1 MSEIKR
7 KKFNVSILGE
17 TKVGK
22 TNMVSVLKGQ
32 GFQSDILST
41 IGIDNFIDKAVFDNK
56 EYTFKIFDTAG
67 QERYQ
72 KVVADSTIKIA
83 DGFLMVFSVDKAET
97 LEKIN
102 YWLNFID
109 EHTNLKEKALL
120 LVGNKIDLPDRK
132 VSNEEG
138 FNFAKE
144 RNMKYFETSAKTGF
158 GIREAFHQLYKD
170 IYDLNISLENKNKGN
185 DNNQNDNIVL
195 NKEDIKIDKSKKK
208 KCC

>member
-1 MSEIKR
+1 MCTIKR

-17 TKVGK
+17 TQVGK
-22 TNMVSVLKGQ
+22 TNMVCVLKGQ
-32 GFQSDILST
+32 GFQPQILST
-41 IGIDNFIDKAVFDNK
+41 IGIDNFVDKAVFDNT

-97 LEKIN
+97 LQKIN

-109 EHTNLKEKALL
+109 QHTNLKEKVLL
-120 LVGNKIDLPDRK
+120 LVGNKIDLQNRE

-144 RNMKYFETSAKTGF
+144 RKMKYFETSAKTGF
-158 GIREAFHQLYKD
+158 GIKEAFQQLYKD
-170 IYDLNISLENKNKGN
+170 IYDLYLSLDNKNEGN
-185 DNNQNDNIVL
+185 NKKQTENIVIK
-195 NKEDIKIDKSKKK
+195 KEDVKVDKKKKK
-208 KCC
+208 KC

>member
-1 MSEIKR
+1 MAC
-7 KKFNVSILGE
+7 VL
-17 TKVGK
+17 TGK
-22 TNMVSVLKGQ
+22 
-32 GFQSDILST
+32 GFQIEILST
-41 IGIDNFIDKAVFDNK
+41 IGIDNFVDKAVIDNT

-109 EHTNLKEKALL
+109 EHTNLKEKALI
-120 LVGNKIDLPDRK
+120 LVGNKIDLPQRE
-132 VSNEEG
+132 VSNEDG
-138 FNFAKE
+138 INFAKE

-158 GIREAFHQLYKD
+158 GIREAFHQLYQD
-170 IYDLNISLENKNKGN
+170 IYDLHLILDNKKEENDKKQNENIIIK
-185 DNNQNDNIVL
+185 
-195 NKEDIKIDKSKKK
+195 KEDVKIDKKKKK

>member
-1 MSEIKR
+1 MSKIKR
-7 KKFNVSILGE
+7 LKFNVSILGE

-22 TNMVSVLKGQ
+22 TNMASVLTGQ
-32 GFQSDILST
+32 GFKSEILST
-41 IGIDNFIDKAVFDNK
+41 IGIDNFADKAVFDNT

-97 LEKIN
+97 LKKIN

-120 LVGNKIDLPDRK
+120 LVGNKIDLPNRE
-132 VSNEEG
+132 VTNEEG

-170 IYDLNISLENKNKGN
+170 IYDLHTILDNKNEGDK
-185 DNNQNDNIVL
+185 NQTENIVIK
-195 NKEDIKIDKSKKK
+195 KEDIKEDKNKNK

>member
-185 DNNQNDNIVL
+185 NNNQNDNIVL

>member
-1 MSEIKR
+1 MCTIKR

-17 TKVGK
+17 TQVGK
-22 TNMVSVLKGQ
+22 TNMVCVLKGQ
-32 GFQSDILST
+32 GFQPQILST
-41 IGIDNFIDKAVFDNK
+41 IGIDNFVDKAVFDNT

-97 LEKIN
+97 LQKIN

-109 EHTNLKEKALL
+109 QHTNLKEKVLL
-120 LVGNKIDLPDRK
+120 LVGNKIDLQNRE

-144 RNMKYFETSAKTGF
+144 RKMKYFETSAKTGF
-158 GIREAFHQLYKD
+158 GIKEAFQQLYKD
-170 IYDLNISLENKNKGN
+170 IYDLHLSLDNKNEGN
-185 DNNQNDNIVL
+185 NKKQTENIVIK
-195 NKEDIKIDKSKKK
+195 KEDVKVDKKKKK
-208 KCC
+208 KC

>member
-1 MSEIKR
+1 MCTIKR

-17 TKVGK
+17 TQVGK
-22 TNMVSVLKGQ
+22 TNMVCVLKGQ
-32 GFQSDILST
+32 GFQPQILST
-41 IGIDNFIDKAVFDNK
+41 IGIDNFVDKAVFDNT

-97 LEKIN
+97 LQKIN

-109 EHTNLKEKALL
+109 QHTNLKEKVLL
-120 LVGNKIDLPDRK
+120 LVGNKIDLPNRE

-144 RNMKYFETSAKTGF
+144 RKMKYFETSAKTGF
-158 GIREAFHQLYKD
+158 GIKEAFQQLYKD
-170 IYDLNISLENKNKGN
+170 IYDLHLSLDNKNEGN
-185 DNNQNDNIVL
+185 NKKQTENIVIK
-195 NKEDIKIDKSKKK
+195 KEDVKVDKNKKR
-208 KCC
+208 KC

>member
-1 MSEIKR
+1 MSKIKR
-7 KKFNVSILGE
+7 LKFNVSILGE
-17 TKVGK
+17 TQVGK
-22 TNMVSVLKGQ
+22 TNMASVLTGQ
-32 GFQSDILST
+32 GFKSEILST
-41 IGIDNFIDKAVFDNK
+41 IGIDNFADKEVFDNT

-72 KVVADSTIKIA
+72 KVVADTTIKIA

-97 LEKIN
+97 LKKIN

-120 LVGNKIDLPDRK
+120 LVGNKIDLPNRE
-132 VSNEEG
+132 VTNEEG

-158 GIREAFHQLYKD
+158 GIKEAFQQLYKD
-170 IYDLNISLENKNKGN
+170 IYDLHTILDNKNEGDKK
-185 DNNQNDNIVL
+185 QTENIIIK
-195 NKEDIKIDKSKKK
+195 KEDIKEDKNKNK

>member
-1 MSEIKR
+1 MCTIKR

-17 TKVGK
+17 TQVGK
-22 TNMVSVLKGQ
+22 TNMVCVLKGQ
-32 GFQSDILST
+32 GFQPQILST
-41 IGIDNFIDKAVFDNK
+41 IGIDNFVDKAVFDNT

-83 DGFLMVFSVDKAET
+83 DGFLMVFSIDNAET
-97 LEKIN
+97 LQKIN

-109 EHTNLKEKALL
+109 QHTNLKEKVLL
-120 LVGNKIDLPDRK
+120 LVGNKIDLPNRE

-144 RNMKYFETSAKTGF
+144 RKMKYFETSAKTGF
-158 GIREAFHQLYKD
+158 GIKEAFQQLYKD
-170 IYDLNISLENKNKGN
+170 IYDLHLSLDNKNEGN
-185 DNNQNDNIVL
+185 NKKQTENIVIK
-195 NKEDIKIDKSKKK
+195 KEDVKVDKNKKR
-208 KCC
+208 KC

>member
-1 MSEIKR
+1 MCTIKR

-17 TKVGK
+17 TQVGK
-22 TNMVSVLKGQ
+22 TNMVCVLKGQ
-32 GFQSDILST
+32 GFQPQILST
-41 IGIDNFIDKAVFDNK
+41 IGIDNFVDKAVFDNT

-83 DGFLMVFSVDKAET
+83 DGFLMVFSVDRAET
-97 LEKIN
+97 LQKIN

-109 EHTNLKEKALL
+109 QHTNLKEKVLL
-120 LVGNKIDLPDRK
+120 LVGNKIDLQNRE

-144 RNMKYFETSAKTGF
+144 RKMKYFETSAKTGF
-158 GIREAFHQLYKD
+158 GIKEAFQQLYKD
-170 IYDLNISLENKNKGN
+170 IYDLHLSLDNKNEGN
-185 DNNQNDNIVL
+185 NKKQTENIVIK
-195 NKEDIKIDKSKKK
+195 KEDVKVDKKKKK
-208 KCC
+208 KC

>member
-1 MSEIKR
+1 MSKIKR
-7 KKFNVSILGE
+7 LKFNVSILGE
-17 TKVGK
+17 TQVGK
-22 TNMVSVLKGQ
+22 TNMVSVLTGQ
-32 GFQSDILST
+32 GFKPEILST
-41 IGIDNFIDKAVFDNK
+41 IGIDNFVDKAVFDNT

-72 KVVADSTIKIA
+72 KVVTDTTIKIA

-97 LEKIN
+97 LKKIN

-120 LVGNKIDLPDRK
+120 LVGNKIDLPNRE
-132 VSNEEG
+132 VTNEEG

-170 IYDLNISLENKNKGN
+170 IYDLHLSLDNKNEGDKK
-185 DNNQNDNIVL
+185 QTENIVIK
-195 NKEDIKIDKSKKK
+195 KEDIKEDKNKNK

>member
-1 MSEIKR
+1 MSKIKR
-7 KKFNVSILGE
+7 LKFNVSILGE

-22 TNMVSVLKGQ
+22 TNMASVLTGQ
-32 GFQSDILST
+32 GFKSEILST
-41 IGIDNFIDKAVFDNK
+41 IGIDNFADKAVFDNT

-97 LEKIN
+97 LKKIN

-120 LVGNKIDLPDRK
+120 LVGNKIDLPNRE
-132 VSNEEG
+132 VTNEEG

-158 GIREAFHQLYKD
+158 GIREAFHHLYKD
-170 IYDLNISLENKNKGN
+170 IYDLYTIIDNKNEGDK
-185 DNNQNDNIVL
+185 NQTENIVIK
-195 NKEDIKIDKSKKK
+195 KEDIKEDKNKKK

>member
-1 MSEIKR
+1 MCTIKR

-17 TKVGK
+17 TQVGK
-22 TNMVSVLKGQ
+22 TNMVCVLKGQ
-32 GFQSDILST
+32 GFQPQILST
-41 IGIDNFIDKAVFDNK
+41 IGIDNFVDKAVFDNT

-83 DGFLMVFSVDKAET
+83 DGFLMVFSVDRAET
-97 LEKIN
+97 LQKIN

-109 EHTNLKEKALL
+109 QHTNLKEKVLL
-120 LVGNKIDLPDRK
+120 LVGNKIDLPNRE

-144 RNMKYFETSAKTGF
+144 RKMKYFETSAKTGF
-158 GIREAFHQLYKD
+158 GIKEAFQQLYKD
-170 IYDLNISLENKNKGN
+170 IYDLHLSLDNKNEGN
-185 DNNQNDNIVL
+185 NKKQTVNIVIK
-195 NKEDIKIDKSKKK
+195 KEDVKVDKNKKR
-208 KCC
+208 KC

>member
-1 MSEIKR
+1 MCTIKR

-17 TKVGK
+17 TQVGK
-22 TNMVSVLKGQ
+22 TNMVCVLKGQ
-32 GFQSDILST
+32 GFQPQILST
-41 IGIDNFIDKAVFDNK
+41 IGIDNFVDKAVFDNT

-83 DGFLMVFSVDKAET
+83 DGFLMVFSVDRAET
-97 LEKIN
+97 LQKIN

-109 EHTNLKEKALL
+109 QHTNLKEKVLL
-120 LVGNKIDLPDRK
+120 LVGNKIDLQNRE

-144 RNMKYFETSAKTGF
+144 RKMKYFETSAKTGF
-158 GIREAFHQLYKD
+158 GIKEAFQQLYKD
-170 IYDLNISLENKNKGN
+170 IYDLHTIIDNKNEGDKK
-185 DNNQNDNIVL
+185 QTENIVIK
-195 NKEDIKIDKSKKK
+195 KEDIKEDKNKKK
-208 KCC
+208 KC